1 MRESSIAF
9 SLYIMLSFNKLF
21 DQISA
26 TDQVRRISDK
36 DAEFI
41 IEKAFFSSLK
51 QNHKKLD
58 ANNTIKPIK

>member
-1 MRESSIAF
+1 
-9 SLYIMLSFNKLF
+9 MLSFNKLF

-41 IEKAFFSSLK
+41 IEKAFFLLTETKS
-51 QNHKKLD
+51 
-58 ANNTIKPIK
+58 